1 MATSPSLFGGS
12 MSPQEMQAQLLNQ
25 RAAQF
30 AQMSPDQQLGMM
42 AYKAGSGVGTG
53 LAGAFGVQ
61 TQDPMIQ
68 RATRLR
74 ELAGQFNT
82 NTADG
87 LRQMADALRTT
98 DPDMALQLSQRAAAM
113 DLEASKLQTE
123 QVRQINLQTQTSKTQ
138 AEQDKIIRNEA
149 KDEALRTE
157 LAALPPEADDKA
169 VEAVVRKYGKPDDIF
184 KTLERRQT
192 AEANRIAK
200 AELEREKAET
210 REREKQRD
218 MEFKQQMA
226 AATQANRSALTSVQ
240 RELAEARLADIR
252 SKQADKTEKKEEAK
266 QAAVNHAAK
275 VINDVQTATG
285 LVTGMTTGLVGKG
298 RAFVPGNTAYD
309 LQQQL
314 LTLKANLGFDRL
326 QQMRDASPTGG
337 ALGQV
342 AVQELQALQATVGSL
357 EIGQSKAEL
366 QKNLNKIENHYSNWI
381 RATQGQQPLTLEQ
394 FLQTKQPQTAIP
406 SSAGANTGAAAG
418 APAATGGWSIRPR

>member
-12 MSPQEMQAQLLNQ
+12 MSPQEMQSQLLNQ

-30 AQMSPDQQLGMM
+30 AQMAPDQQLGMM

-53 LAGAFGVQ
+53 LANAFGVDV
-61 TQDPMIQ
+61 QDPTIR
-68 RATRLR
+68 RATKLR
-74 ELAGQFNT
+74 ELAGQYNT
-82 NTADG
+82 NTAAG
-87 LRQMADALRTT
+87 LRQMADALRTQ

-113 DLEASKLQTE
+113 DMEAQKLQTE
-123 QVRQINLQTQTSKTQ
+123 QARQMTQEAQTAKAM
-138 AEQDKIIRNEA
+138 AEQNKIVRNEA
-149 KDEALRTE
+149 KDEQLRTE
-157 LAALPPEADDKA
+157 LAGLPADADDKA

-226 AATQANRSALTSVQ
+226 AAANANRSALTSVQ
-240 RELAEARLADIR
+240 REIAQARLDEIK
-252 SKQADKTEKKEEAK
+252 SKQADKADKKEEAK

-275 VINDVQTATG
+275 VITDVQTAQG
-285 LVTGMTTGLVGKG
+285 LVKGTTTGVVGKG
-298 RAFVPGNTAYD
+298 AAFVPGTTAYD

-357 EIGQSKAEL
+357 ELGQSKAEI

-381 RATQGQQPLTLEQ
+381 RATQGQQPLSLEQ
-394 FLQTKQPQTAIP
+394 FLQAKQPQAP
-406 SSAGANTGAAAG
+406 AASG
-418 APAATGGWSIRPR
+418 APATGSWSIRPKQQ

>member
-30 AQMSPDQQLGMM
+30 AQMTPDQQLGMM

-53 LAGAFGVQ
+53 LAGAFGVNV
-61 TQDPMIQ
+61 QDPMIQ

-74 ELAGQFNT
+74 ELAGQYNT
-82 NTADG
+82 NTAAG
-87 LRQMADALRTT
+87 LRQMADALRTQ

-123 QVRQINLQTQTSKTQ
+123 QARQESLQAQ
-138 AEQDKIIRNEA
+138 AAKATAEEGRILRGEA
-149 KDEALRTE
+149 KDEQLRTE
-157 LAALPPEADDKA
+157 LAALPMDADDKA

-192 AEANRIAK
+192 AEANRTAK

-210 REREKQRD
+210 RERERQRD

-240 RELAEARLADIR
+240 REIAQTRLDELRA
-252 SKQADKTEKKEEAK
+252 KQADKTEKKEEAK
-266 QAAVNHAAK
+266 KAAVNHASK
-275 VINDVQTATG
+275 VIADVQAAQG
-285 LVTGMTTGLVGKG
+285 LVTGTTTGVVGKG
-298 RAFVPGNTAYD
+298 VAFVPGTTAYD
-309 LQQQL
+309 LQQRL

-357 EIGQSKAEL
+357 ELGQSKAEL
-366 QKNLNKIENHYSNWI
+366 QQNLNKIENHYSNWI

-394 FLQTKQPQTAIP
+394 FLQTKQPQAAP
-406 SSAGANTGAAAG
+406 ATGAPAG
-418 APAATGGWSIRPR
+418 AATGGWSIRPR

>member
-25 RAAQF
+25 RATQF
-30 AQMSPDQQLGMM
+30 AQLTPDQQLGSM
-42 AYKAGSGVGTG
+42 AFKAGSNVGTG

-82 NTADG
+82 NTAAG
-87 LRQMADALRTT
+87 LRQMADALRTQ

-123 QVRQINLQTQTSKTQ
+123 QARQMSQQ
-138 AEQDKIIRNEA
+138 AQAAKAMAEEGKILRGEA

-192 AEANRIAK
+192 AEANRTAK
-200 AELEREKAET
+200 AELEREKAEA

-240 RELAEARLADIR
+240 REIAQTRLDELRA
-252 SKQADKTEKKEEAK
+252 KQADKTEKKEEAK
-266 QAAVNHAAK
+266 KAAVNHASR
-275 VINDVQTATG
+275 VIADVQTAQG

-298 RAFVPGNTAYD
+298 ASFVPNTTAFD
-309 LQQQL
+309 LREQL

-394 FLQTKQPQTAIP
+394 FLQTKQPQAAP
-406 SSAGANTGAAAG
+406 AG
-418 APAATGGWSIRPR
+418 AATGGWSIRPR

>member
-12 MSPQEMQAQLLNQ
+12 LSPQEMQAQLLNQ
-25 RAAQF
+25 RATQF
-30 AQMSPDQQLGMM
+30 AQLTPDQQLGSM
-42 AYKAGSGVGTG
+42 AYKAGSGIGTG

-82 NTADG
+82 NTAAG
-87 LRQMADALRTT
+87 LRQMADALRTQ

-123 QVRQINLQTQTSKTQ
+123 QSRQMSQQ
-138 AEQDKIIRNEA
+138 AQAAKAMAEEGKILRGEA
-149 KDEALRTE
+149 KDEALRAE
-157 LAALPPEADDKA
+157 LAALPMGADDKA

-192 AEANRIAK
+192 AEANRTAK

-218 MEFKQQMA
+218 MEFRQQMA

-240 RELAEARLADIR
+240 REIAQTRLDELK
-252 SKQADKTEKKEEAK
+252 SKQADKAEKKEDAK
-266 QAAVNHAAK
+266 NAAVNHASK
-275 VINDVQTATG
+275 VITDVQAAQG
-285 LVTGMTTGLVGKG
+285 LVTGTTTGVVGKG
-298 RAFVPGNTAYD
+298 AAFVPGTSAYD
-309 LQQQL
+309 LQQRL

-357 EIGQSKAEL
+357 ELGQSKAEL

-381 RATQGQQPLTLEQ
+381 RTTQGQQPLTLEQ
-394 FLQTKQPQTAIP
+394 FLEAKQPQTAIP
-406 SSAGANTGAAAG
+406 TPAG
-418 APAATGGWSIRPR
+418 APATGNWSIRPKP

>member
-12 MSPQEMQAQLLNQ
+12 LSPQEMQAQLLNQ

-30 AQMSPDQQLGMM
+30 AQMTPDQQLGML

-53 LAGAFGVQ
+53 LAGAFGVNV
-61 TQDPMIQ
+61 QDPMIQ

-74 ELAGQFNT
+74 ELAGQYNT
-82 NTADG
+82 NTAAG
-87 LRQMADALRTT
+87 LRQMADALRTQ

-123 QVRQINLQTQTSKTQ
+123 QARQESLQAQ
-138 AEQDKIIRNEA
+138 AAKATAEEGRILRGEA
-149 KDEALRTE
+149 KDEQLRTE
-157 LAALPPEADDKA
+157 LAALPMDADDKA

-192 AEANRIAK
+192 AEANRTAK
-200 AELEREKAET
+200 AELEREKAEA
-210 REREKQRD
+210 RERERQRD

-226 AATQANRSALTSVQ
+226 AATQANRAALTSVQ
-240 RELAEARLADIR
+240 REIAQTRLDELRA
-252 SKQADKTEKKEEAK
+252 KQADKTEKKEEAK
-266 QAAVNHAAK
+266 KAAVNHASK
-275 VINDVQTATG
+275 VISDVQAAQG
-285 LVTGMTTGLVGKG
+285 LVTGTTTGVVGKG
-298 RAFVPGNTAYD
+298 VAFVPGTTAYD
-309 LQQQL
+309 LQQRL

-357 EIGQSKAEL
+357 ELGQSKAEL
-366 QKNLNKIENHYSNWI
+366 QQNLNKIENHYSNWI

-394 FLQTKQPQTAIP
+394 FLQTKQPQ
-406 SSAGANTGAAAG
+406 AAPAG
-418 APAATGGWSIRPR
+418 APAGAGAATGGWSIRPR

>member
-30 AQMSPDQQLGMM
+30 AQLTPDQQLGMM
-42 AYKAGSGVGTG
+42 AYKAGSSLGTG
-53 LAGAFGVQ
+53 LAGAFGVNV
-61 TQDPMIQ
+61 QDPMIQ

-82 NTADG
+82 NTAAG
-87 LRQMADALRTT
+87 LRQMADALRTQ

-123 QVRQINLQTQTSKTQ
+123 QARQESLQAQ
-138 AEQDKIIRNEA
+138 AAKATAEEGRILRGEA
-149 KDEALRTE
+149 KDEQLRTE
-157 LAALPPEADDKA
+157 LAALPMDADDKA

-192 AEANRIAK
+192 AEANRTAK
-200 AELEREKAET
+200 AELEREKAEA
-210 REREKQRD
+210 RERERQRD
-218 MEFKQQMA
+218 MEFKQQMV

-240 RELAEARLADIR
+240 REIAQTRLDELKA
-252 SKQADKTEKKEEAK
+252 KQADKTEKKEEAK
-266 QAAVNHAAK
+266 KAAVNHASK
-275 VINDVQTATG
+275 VIADVQAAQG
-285 LVTGMTTGLVGKG
+285 LVTGTTTGVVGKG
-298 RAFVPGNTAYD
+298 VAFVPGTTAYD
-309 LQQQL
+309 LQQRL

-357 EIGQSKAEL
+357 ELGQSKDEL

-394 FLQTKQPQTAIP
+394 FLQTKQPQ
-406 SSAGANTGAAAG
+406 AAPAG
-418 APAATGGWSIRPR
+418 APAGAGAATGGWSIRPR

>member
-1 MATSPSLFGGS
+1 MATQSLFGGS
-12 MSPQEMQAQLLNQ
+12 MSPQEMQAQMLEQ
-25 RAAQF
+25 KAAQF

-42 AYKAGSGVGTG
+42 AYKAGSNVGTG

-68 RATRLR
+68 RATKLR
-74 ELAGQFNT
+74 ELAGQYNT
-82 NTADG
+82 NTAAG
-87 LRQMADALRTT
+87 IRQMADALRTQ
-98 DPDMALQLSQRAAAM
+98 DPEMALQLSQKAAAM
-113 DLEASKLQTE
+113 DLEAAKLQTQE
-123 QVRQINLQTQTSKTQ
+123 AQTGKYL
-138 AEQDKIIRNEA
+138 AEQGKILRGEA
-149 KDEALRTE
+149 KDEQLRSE
-157 LAALPPEADDKA
+157 LAALSPEADDKA

-184 KTLERRQT
+184 KTLERRST

-200 AELEREKAET
+200 ADLEREKAET

-226 AATQANRSALTSVQ
+226 AAANANRSALTSVQ
-240 RELAEARLADIR
+240 REIAQARLDEIK
-252 SKQADKTEKKEEAK
+252 SKQADKADKKEEAK

-275 VINDVQTATG
+275 VITDVQTAQG
-285 LVTGMTTGLVGKG
+285 LVKGTTTGVVGKG
-298 RAFVPGNTAYD
+298 AAFVPGTTAYD

-357 EIGQSKAEL
+357 ELGQSKDEL

-381 RATQGQQPLTLEQ
+381 RATQGQQPLSLED
-394 FLQTKQPQTAIP
+394 FLKTKQPQATP
-406 SSAGANTGAAAG
+406 TPAAG
-418 APAATGGWSIRPR
+418 AATGSWSIRPKP

>member
-1 MATSPSLFGGS
+1 
-12 MSPQEMQAQLLNQ
+12 MSPQETQAQLLNQ

-30 AQMSPDQQLGMM
+30 AQMNPNEQLGMM

-53 LAGAFGVQ
+53 LASAFGVDV
-61 TQDPMIQ
+61 QDPTIR
-68 RATRLR
+68 RATKLR
-74 ELAGQFNT
+74 ELASQYNT
-82 NTADG
+82 NTAAG
-87 LRQMADALRTT
+87 LRQMADALRTQ

-123 QVRQINLQTQTSKTQ
+123 QARQMSQQ
-138 AEQDKIIRNEA
+138 AQAAKAMAEEGKILRGEA

-157 LAALPPEADDKA
+157 LAALTPEADDKA

-192 AEANRIAK
+192 AEANRTAK

-240 RELAEARLADIR
+240 REIAESRLAELK
-252 SKQADKTEKKEEAK
+252 SKQADKAEKKEDAK
-266 QAAVNHAAK
+266 NAAVNHAAK
-275 VINDVQTATG
+275 VITDVQAAQG
-285 LVTGMTTGLVGKG
+285 LVTGTTTGVVGKG
-298 RAFVPGNTAYD
+298 AAFVPGTTAYD
-309 LQQQL
+309 LQQRL

-357 EIGQSKAEL
+357 ELGQSKAEL

-381 RATQGQQPLTLEQ
+381 RTTQGQQPLTLEQ
-394 FLQTKQPQTAIP
+394 FLQTKQPQATPAP
-406 SSAGANTGAAAG
+406 AANAPAG
-418 APAATGGWSIRPR
+418 APATGGWSIRPKP

>member
-12 MSPQEMQAQLLNQ
+12 MSPQEMQSQLLNQ
-25 RAAQF
+25 RATQF
-30 AQMSPDQQLGMM
+30 AQLDPNQQLGMM

-53 LAGAFGVQ
+53 LAGAFGVDV
-61 TQDPMIQ
+61 QDPMIR
-68 RATRLR
+68 RATKLR
-74 ELAGQFNT
+74 ELAGQYNT
-82 NTADG
+82 NTAAG
-87 LRQMADALRTT
+87 LRQMADALRTQ

-123 QVRQINLQTQTSKTQ
+123 QSRQMSQQ
-138 AEQDKIIRNEA
+138 AQAAKAMAEEGKILRGEA
-149 KDEALRTE
+149 KDEQLRAE
-157 LAALPPEADDKA
+157 LAALPMGADDKA

-192 AEANRIAK
+192 AEANRTAK

-218 MEFKQQMA
+218 MEFRQQMA

-240 RELAEARLADIR
+240 REIAESRLAELK
-252 SKQADKTEKKEEAK
+252 SKQADKAEKKEDAK
-266 QAAVNHAAK
+266 NAAVNHAAK
-275 VINDVQTATG
+275 VITDVQAAQG
-285 LVTGMTTGLVGKG
+285 LVTGTTTGVVGKG
-298 RAFVPGNTAYD
+298 VAFVPGTTAYD
-309 LQQQL
+309 LQQRL

-357 EIGQSKAEL
+357 ELGQSKAEL
-366 QKNLNKIENHYSNWI
+366 QQNLNKIENHYSNWI
-381 RATQGQQPLTLEQ
+381 RTTQGQQPLTLEQ
-394 FLQTKQPQTAIP
+394 FLQTKQPQATAP
-406 SSAGANTGAAAG
+406 TGAATG
-418 APAATGGWSIRPR
+418 APATGNWSIRPKP